1 MYKLL
6 AIAILS
12 IITNQAFAQ
21 AEADSTSV
29 ATGFNVNG
37 ATSTISSPGDPNRA
51 WTQAVTYLLPAT
63 TTNNY
68 NTYNTYNTTTG
79 GTCTNTAMVVSGYTP
94 ATYAQNYNF
103 NGCSPTGNPT
113 IPPAGSV
120 RVYTNG
126 GSCETLYTYQIPVWQ
141 LVCKP

>member
-12 IITNQAFAQ
+12 IITSQAMAQ
-21 AEADSTSV
+21 DDSTSV
-29 ATGFNVNG
+29 IIGFNVNG
-37 ATSTISSPGDPNRA
+37 ALAPIANTAGDPNRA
-51 WTQAVTYLLPAT
+51 WTQADTYLIPAT
-63 TTNNY
+63 TVNNT

-79 GTCTNTAMVVSGYTP
+79 GTCTNTSFAVVGYTP
-94 ATYAQNYNF
+94 ATTSQNYYF
-103 NGCSPTGNPT
+103 NGCLPTGNPT

-126 GSCETLYTYQIPVWQ
+126 GSCETLYTYQLPVWQ
-141 LVCKP
+141 TVCKP